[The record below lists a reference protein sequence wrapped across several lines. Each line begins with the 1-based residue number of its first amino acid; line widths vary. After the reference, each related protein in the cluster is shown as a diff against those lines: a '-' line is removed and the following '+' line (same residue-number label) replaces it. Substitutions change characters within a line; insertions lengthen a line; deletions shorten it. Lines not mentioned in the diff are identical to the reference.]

1 MERIRMRK
9 KKKMLSGVRS
19 GITVY
24 GGLPGKNRAGQQDG
38 SAWVLNAVSVC
49 LLAAAWWNAV
59 LSVFPFDISRAWLYG
74 CLAAIAAVLN
84 LLHRKAGRRTAVC
97 IFLSSGVLIAAGCLV
112 ASYVPLQAGARTV
125 GAAAAAATI
134 PLLES
139 WTLVKKTGR
148 GK

>member
-1 MERIRMRK
+1 MRK

-74 CLAAIAAVLN
+74 CLAAIAAALN
-84 LLHRKAGRRTAVC
+84 LLHRKAGRRTADRRRILFCV
-97 IFLSSGVLIAAGCLV
+97 GQRHG
-112 ASYVPLQAGARTV
+112 RT
-125 GAAAAAATI
+125 
-134 PLLES
+134 
-139 WTLVKKTGR
+139 
-148 GK
+148 